1 MVNMTLARLINIGI
15 IMESVVFK
23 FSISLITSLKVS
35 MKKVEILCVVES
47 ILQVQIDLEIKVISC

>member
-1 MVNMTLARLINIGI
+1 MFFKKSRWYIFEQHICMVNMTFARLINIGI

-35 MKKVEILCVVES
+35 MKKS
-47 ILQVQIDLEIKVISC
+47 